1 MSVSPP
7 YIRLTGHYTQRIC
20 VLTLHVHR
28 CMPALT
34 SFRVAGNSDQSK
46 SIDQHFFSLCLVS
59 LRFPQLS
66 GLPAILGVKH
76 MCVYLCPGAISKF
89 LHTNLHVSALCK
101 VLEEAST
108 ICSDLSVLRRLS
120 CAASTLHK
128 DVPRYWDL
136 VTEFGFQSTEDR
148 SSIEKVQVLL
158 ENIQYMD
165 TGTFDS
171 DRCLMKE
178 LLDHQGF
185 DGNRLVFLYLLRN
198 HAIPAQEN

>member
-1 MSVSPP
+1 
-7 YIRLTGHYTQRIC
+7 
-20 VLTLHVHR
+20 
-28 CMPALT
+28 
-34 SFRVAGNSDQSK
+34 
-46 SIDQHFFSLCLVS
+46 
-59 LRFPQLS
+59 
-66 GLPAILGVKH
+66 

-185 DGNRLVFLYLLRN
+185 DGNPLGIVLVSSKKTCNSCTGKLRVRADRPSFPVICSDGLGTVSGT
-198 HAIPAQEN
+198 HFQK